1 MKARTFRILLNAFI
15 AFHLIAVFV
24 WCLPASFSMRR
35 PFARVLA
42 RYVVGIGLW
51 QGWDMFSPNP
61 RTVNIRVGALV
72 TFDDGTEELFD
83 FPQMDRLG
91 FMERYRRERYRKWV
105 NDNMRLDKNPSLWK
119 PAAEW
124 VAGLHEGGPSRVASV
139 RLIRRW
145 WDIPAPV
152 AKGWRGRIE
161 PPKRVDHEHE
171 FYTWRP
177 NTWRDEL

>member
-1 MKARTFRILLNAFI
+1 MKVRGSRILLNAFI
-15 AFHLIAVFV
+15 AFHILAVFV

-35 PFARVLA
+35 PFARVLS

-61 RTVNIRVGALV
+61 RTVNIRIGAIV
-72 TFDDGTEELFD
+72 DYADGTSVPFE

-91 FMERYRRERYRKWV
+91 FFERYRRERWRKWV
-105 NDNMRLDKNPSLWK
+105 NDNMRLDKNPSLWR

-124 VAGLHEGGPSRVASV
+124 VANLHEGGASPVAKV

-145 WDIPAPV
+145 WDIPEPV
-152 AKGWRGRIE
+152 ASGPLGRIA
-161 PPKRVDHEHE
+161 PPLRVDHEFQ
-171 FYTWRP
+171 FYVWRP
-177 NTWRDEL
+177 KWREDRS